1 MIFYYNINGKLVTA
15 WKPIKGKTPLN
26 LTKEE
31 ADKILSF
38 DGDGKPILRPVKI
51 IEK

>member
-1 MIFYYNINGKLVTA
+1 MTFYYNINGKLVTA
-15 WKPIKGKTPLN
+15 WKPLKNHTPLN

-38 DGDGKPILRPVKI
+38 DSEGKPILRPVKP
-51 IEK
+51 K